1 MKKLLIIAAIPVML
15 SSCLSQPSDN
25 IEQVTEYDTKVDT
38 VYSHSIDTVY
48 SQKFDTTYAVEMFYS
63 IDTGMYQKFDTT
75 YVIDTLHTID
85 SRSMKSDVYS
95 TDTIISNSIDT
106 LIREKECMVKHRAIR
121 NLITEEVTRSKTI
134 KCKLDDLG
142 YQNETF

>member
-1 MKKLLIIAAIPVML
+1 MEKLLLITAISMMIT
-15 SSCLSQPSDN
+15 SCLTKPQDD
-25 IEQVTEYDTKVDT
+25 IEQSTESIIK
-38 VYSHSIDTVY
+38 IDTVY
-48 SQKFDTTYAVEMFYS
+48 AQLPDTISYKKFDTTYAVEMFYS

-106 LIREKECMVKHRAIR
+106 LIRDKECTVKHRAISDKT
-121 NLITEEVTRSKTI
+121 TEEIIRSKTI
-134 KCKLDDLG
+134 NCKLL
-142 YQNETF
+142 

>member
-1 MKKLLIIAAIPVML
+1 MEKLLLITAISMMITPCLTKPQDDIELSTCSII
-15 SSCLSQPSDN
+15 Q
-25 IEQVTEYDTKVDT
+25 
-38 VYSHSIDTVY
+38 IDTVY
-48 SQKFDTTYAVEMFYS
+48 AQLPDTIPYKKFDTTYAVEMFYS

-95 TDTIISNSIDT
+95 IDTIISNSIDT

-134 KCKLDDLG
+134 KCKLELP
-142 YQNETF
+142 